1 MSRRPGQDGYEEVKG
16 NWYHARFRIDVAGQE
31 IRKYKSVPICPV
43 SGPGALGKLERLR
56 KRREIIQASGADT
69 EEHFNHVQS
78 VNLGTTFRA
87 QARWWLEHMQTR
99 TRKPIMPNTASG
111 WQQVLDNWLNPSI
124 GDVPLAEV
132 GNRTLKEVVAKM
144 VREGLSAKS
153 INNYIQV
160 LKMVVASAVDEDGDE
175 LYPKR
180 WNHDFA
186 DVPLIEG
193 QHTPEFTGEEVS
205 AVVANASGRFR
216 MLYALL
222 GGSGARIGEALGLR
236 IERISKDRTSIEI
249 EEQVQEHRL
258 QPTKTRAS
266 VRVVDI
272 HHELARMLN
281 GFIGDRKA
289 GFLFCTSSGRPMS
302 DDNVYRRFYPLLK
315 RLGIETKGFHAFRR
329 FRNTHL
335 SEKDVPDRLIQFWM
349 GHKDRTMTDRYTK
362 LKRAVSFRKA
372 WAERAGLGFS
382 LPEGV
387 EVAPNAPK
395 IDTLELAVVA

>member
-1 MSRRPGQDGYEEVKG
+1 M
-16 NWYHARFRIDVAGQE
+16 
-31 IRKYKSVPICPV
+31 PICPV
-43 SGPGALGKLERLR
+43 SGPRALGKLERLR

-69 EEHFNHVQS
+69 EEHFNHVQT

-124 GDVPLAEV
+124 GDMPLAEV
-132 GNRTLKEVVAKM
+132 GNRTLKEVVTTM
-144 VREGLSAKS
+144 VGAGLSAKS

-175 LYPKR
+175 LYPRR

-186 DVPLIEG
+186 EVPLIEV

-205 AVVANASGRFR
+205 AVVANAIGRYR

-222 GGSGARIGEALGLR
+222 GGSGLRIGEALGLR
-236 IERISKDRTSIEI
+236 IENISEDRTSIEI
-249 EEQVQEHRL
+249 EEQVQQHQL

-266 VRVVDI
+266 VRVVDL
-272 HHELARMLN
+272 HHELAKMLD

-289 GFLFCTSSGRPMS
+289 GFLICTSSGRPMS
-302 DDNVYRRFYPLLK
+302 DDNVYRRFYPLLR
-315 RLGIETKGFHAFRR
+315 RLGIEQKGFHAFRR

-335 SEKDVPDRLIQFWM
+335 SEKEVPDRLIQFWM

-362 LKRAVSFRKA
+362 LKRVVSFRKA
-372 WAERAGLGFS
+372 WAEKVGLGFELPASAVVENNS
-382 LPEGV
+382 LGAY
-387 EVAPNAPK
+387 VAPMHPK
-395 IDTLELAVVA
+395 LTRWSYL